1 MTKGVREEI
10 DKRRYGNRNEW
21 MSEADFVRLQDDA
34 NRALNKA
41 RDLSQASGHA
51 YKLDG
56 QLYGMPEASNF
67 AILLADCCAEL
78 DINVATGVP
87 NRGATLRKC

>member
-1 MTKGVREEI
+1 
-10 DKRRYGNRNEW
+10 
-21 MSEADFVRLQDDA
+21 MSEVDFVRLQDDA

-56 QLYGMPEASNF
+56 QSYGMPEASNF
-67 AILLADCCAEL
+67 AILLADYCAEL

-87 NRGATLRKC
+87 NGGATLRKR